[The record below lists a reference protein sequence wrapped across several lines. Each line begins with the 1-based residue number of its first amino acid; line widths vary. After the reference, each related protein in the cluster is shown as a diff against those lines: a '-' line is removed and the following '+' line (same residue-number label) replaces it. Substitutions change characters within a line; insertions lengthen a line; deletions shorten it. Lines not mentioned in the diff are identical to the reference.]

1 MLRKDVCKCSFCS
14 GLLYKALL
22 TEVIFSSNAKC
33 IVTFSKCPS
42 KLYFSRINNECKMR
56 RLYQNNVS
64 YEHLLDSLMLLF
76 ICVTSCRADNEGI
89 MGMGTLFLCRCSA
102 IFTAC
107 TDDEYEGGKKQYH
120 VVMIFAITAA
130 I

>member
-1 MLRKDVCKCSFCS
+1 
-14 GLLYKALL
+14 
-22 TEVIFSSNAKC
+22 
-33 IVTFSKCPS
+33 
-42 KLYFSRINNECKMR
+42 
-56 RLYQNNVS
+56 
-64 YEHLLDSLMLLF
+64 
-76 ICVTSCRADNEGI
+76 